1 MSLFQLPCKKIKYK
15 KKTDKEKRRFHAKIL
30 SFGVIPHQI
39 TTHFKGNEK
48 DKNTGP
54 PTTFQPYILCQ
65 KREKKKAGK
74 MREKDENAIFLN
86 GVLGWVNATD
96 FFAFRPC
103 QHFFFDISA
112 KKKRLFI

>member
-1 MSLFQLPCKKIKYK
+1 MP
-15 KKTDKEKRRFHAKIL
+15 EKR
-30 SFGVIPHQI
+30 
-39 TTHFKGNEK
+39 
-48 DKNTGP
+48 
-54 PTTFQPYILCQ
+54 
-65 KREKKKAGK
+65 KKKAGK